1 MQKPPTM
8 SQRQIILDTETTGL
22 YPENGDRLVEFAG
35 LEMINRQMTDSNL
48 HLYVH
53 PERDMPEEA
62 AKVHGLTIEVL
73 EAKNAPPF
81 AQVGKQIADFIRGA
95 ELIIHN
101 AKFDVGFLNMEFR
114 RMGLPSIEELGCKVT
129 DTLAMAREM
138 FPGQKASLDAL
149 CNRFSVDRSKR
160 VLHGALIDC
169 ELLGEVYLAMTRQQ
183 FDLMGGEA
191 EEEGEVKQTVIAE
204 TKRTSQLKVI
214 KANAGELI
222 AHEKYLDDLGE
233 ACIWRKAET
242 PDEANAGASA

>member
-1 MQKPPTM
+1 M

-160 VLHGALIDC
+160 VLHGGVNRL
-169 ELLGEVYLAMTRQQ
+169 
-183 FDLMGGEA
+183 
-191 EEEGEVKQTVIAE
+191 
-204 TKRTSQLKVI
+204 
-214 KANAGELI
+214 
-222 AHEKYLDDLGE
+222 
-233 ACIWRKAET
+233 
-242 PDEANAGASA
+242 

>member
-114 RMGLPSIEELGCKVT
+114 RMGLPSIEKLGCKVT

-183 FDLMGGEA
+183 FDLMGGET

-214 KANAGELI
+214 KANADELA

-233 ACIWRKAET
+233 ACVWRKAET

>member
-1 MQKPPTM
+1 M
-8 SQRQIILDTETTGL
+8 SRRQIILDTETTGL
-22 YPENGDRLVEFAG
+22 YAEGGDRLVEFAG
-35 LEMINRQMTDSNL
+35 LEMINRQMTDKNL

-62 AKVHGLTIEVL
+62 ARVHGLTIEVL
-73 EAKNAPPF
+73 EEKNAPPF
-81 AQVGKQIADFIRGA
+81 AQVGQRIADFLRDA

-114 RMGLPSIEELGCKVT
+114 RMGLPSVEELGCTVT

-183 FDLMGGEA
+183 FDLMGGA
-191 EEEGEVKQTVIAE
+191 DEEEGEVKQAVVIE
-204 TKRTSQLKVI
+204 TKRPAHLKVI
-214 KANAGELI
+214 KANGEELA
-222 AHEKYLDDLGE
+222 AHEQYLDGLGE
-233 ACIWRKAET
+233 ACLWRKS
-242 PDEANAGASA
+242 AGAQA

>member
-1 MQKPPTM
+1 M
-8 SQRQIILDTETTGL
+8 SMRQIILDTETTGL
-22 YPENGDRLVEFAG
+22 YAEGGDRLVEFAG
-35 LEMINRQMTDSNL
+35 LEMRNRQITGSNL

-62 AKVHGLTIEVL
+62 AKVHGLTIKVL
-73 EAKNAPPF
+73 EEKNAPPF
-81 AQVGKQIADFIRGA
+81 AEVGQQIADFLRGA

-114 RMGLPSIEELGCKVT
+114 RMGLPTVEELGCTIT

-160 VLHGALIDC
+160 VFHGALIDC

-183 FDLMGGEA
+183 FDLMGGG
-191 EEEGEVKQTVIAE
+191 EEEHDGKQTVAVAAIDRP
-204 TKRTSQLKVI
+204 KHLKVI
-214 KANAGELI
+214 RAAAEELEV
-222 AHEKYLDDLGE
+222 HEHYLDDLGE
-233 ACIWRKAET
+233 ACLWRQSAER
-242 PDEANAGASA
+242 PSEENGAQP

>member
-1 MQKPPTM
+1 M
-8 SQRQIILDTETTGL
+8 SNRQIILDTETTGL
-22 YPENGDRLVEFAG
+22 YPEGGDRLVEFAG
-35 LEMINRQMTDSNL
+35 LEMINRQMTDKNL

-73 EAKNAPPF
+73 EEKNAPPF
-81 AQVGKQIADFIRGA
+81 AEVGRQIADFLRGA

-101 AKFDVGFLNMEFR
+101 ARFDVGFLNMEFK
-114 RMGLPSIEELGCKVT
+114 RMGLPSIEDLGCKVT

-169 ELLGEVYLAMTRQQ
+169 ELLGEVYLAMTRRQ
-183 FDLMGGEA
+183 FDLMGSNDDADGANVQVAAAKIERS
-191 EEEGEVKQTVIAE
+191 KP
-204 TKRTSQLKVI
+204 LKVLR
-214 KANAGELI
+214 ADENELA
-222 AHEKYLDDLGE
+222 AHEQYLDELGD
-233 ACIWRKAET
+233 ACAWRKPSENET
-242 PDEANAGASA
+242 VH

>member
-1 MQKPPTM
+1 
-8 SQRQIILDTETTGL
+8 
-22 YPENGDRLVEFAG
+22 
-35 LEMINRQMTDSNL
+35 
-48 HLYVH
+48 
-53 PERDMPEEA
+53 
-62 AKVHGLTIEVL
+62 
-73 EAKNAPPF
+73 
-81 AQVGKQIADFIRGA
+81 
-95 ELIIHN
+95 
-101 AKFDVGFLNMEFR
+101 
-114 RMGLPSIEELGCKVT
+114 MGLPSIEELGCKVT

-214 KANAGELI
+214 KANADELA
-222 AHEKYLDDLGE
+222 AHEKYLDDLGD
-233 ACIWRKAET
+233 ACVWRKAET